1 MSSSALIPFCEF
13 GGDMARL
20 GTMISRFPL
29 IPVCNVFQ
37 AIILND
43 QLCYEVDLKNLSK
56 SHNIDNE
63 LKLGFYFVMDYNEDR
78 QVTFTDEK
86 NSQSPMILS
95 EVLDVDDHK
104 HAFIHLDT
112 IGKSF
117 RQQMYFCSLIS
128 RTFVPLQRYI
138 DTIYLQ
144 YLFLEKV
151 TLKGEGVYNL
161 NGLKEITATDSYL
174 SLDQDTKGCQN
185 EEPMHKCTTRQFHET
200 VLNQCGCLPVS
211 YFHEQDIKVRK

>member
-1 MSSSALIPFCEF
+1 MSPSALIPFCEF

-37 AIILND
+37 AKILND
-43 QLCYEVDLKNLSK
+43 QLCYEVDLQNLSK

-86 NSQSPMILS
+86 NSQRPMVLS
-95 EVLDVDDHK
+95 EVLVVDDHK

-112 IGKSF
+112 IG
-117 RQQMYFCSLIS
+117 
-128 RTFVPLQRYI
+128 
-138 DTIYLQ
+138 
-144 YLFLEKV
+144 
-151 TLKGEGVYNL
+151 
-161 NGLKEITATDSYL
+161 
-174 SLDQDTKGCQN
+174 
-185 EEPMHKCTTRQFHET
+185 
-200 VLNQCGCLPVS
+200 
-211 YFHEQDIKVRK
+211 